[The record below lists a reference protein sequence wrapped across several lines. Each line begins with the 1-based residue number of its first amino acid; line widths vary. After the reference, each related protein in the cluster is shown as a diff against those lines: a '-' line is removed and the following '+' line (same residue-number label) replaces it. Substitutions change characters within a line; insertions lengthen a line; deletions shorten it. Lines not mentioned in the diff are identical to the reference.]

1 MTDWRTVLGESTH
14 ISQDLDLDGTV
25 AALTELLRSPDPAVR
40 DEFAC
45 TTLGRLLPFLDS
57 EQRHRLGNA
66 LLPLLD
72 DAEVQAR
79 TFAPLILAALVRR
92 GEFEPAWLERF
103 EAWYPAETDLRGYDA
118 KLGWLHA
125 VAHGADLL
133 GAFGR
138 CEQVEPT
145 SMLHL
150 ATKRLLAKTDYVLRD
165 QEDDRLAYAIALTL
179 CRAELGEAESVAWL
193 DPIAADFRTG
203 EPGPVPAYAS
213 NTMRTLRMLY
223 LLVDRGVCPDWGDA
237 PAAQARHR
245 NAVREQLAQVLAL
258 VAPFTG

>member
-1 MTDWRTVLGESTH
+1 MTDWRTVLGESPH
-14 ISQDLDLDGTV
+14 IPADLDLDGTV
-25 AALTELLRSPDPAVR
+25 AALTELLHSPDPALR

-45 TTLGRLLPFLDS
+45 TTLIRLLTFLDS
-57 EQRHRLGNA
+57 GQRRRLGEA
-66 LLPLLD
+66 LLPLFD

-92 GEFEPAWLERF
+92 GEFQPAWLERF
-103 EAWYPAETDLRGYDA
+103 EAWYPAESDLRGYDA

-138 CEQVEPT
+138 CELVEPA
-145 SMLHL
+145 SMLYL

-179 CRAELGEAESVAWL
+179 ARAELSEAESVAWL
-193 DPIAADFRTG
+193 
-203 EPGPVPAYAS
+203 GP
-213 NTMRTLRMLY
+213 
-223 LLVDRGVCPDWGDA
+223 DRGGLQLRRTRAGPGVRLERHAHSQDA
-237 PAAQARHR
+237 VSLGGLRRPPR
-245 NAVREQLAQVLAL
+245 L
-258 VAPFTG
+258 G